1 MVKSRHKMHNEVFF
15 VKFSV
20 GLPKNNMEFVN
31 CIIQNAEHI
40 YEVYFS
46 WGDFPNGRSNQ
57 TQSDYY
63 TPWELVDIQ
72 REMLKRLSNAEISLN
87 MLFNANCYGKDS
99 QSRAFFNK
107 VGETVDYAKNAYGLK
122 SITTTSPLIARFIKN
137 NFEDVEVRA
146 SVNMEIGSIQGMEY
160 LKEYFDSFYMKRE
173 LNRDIESI
181 KTLHKWCQ
189 QNGKK
194 LFILANSGCLNF
206 CSAHVFHDNLVAH
219 ESEIAK
225 MDNAYNFGGICHEYL
240 KDQRNYEKLIENT
253 NFVRP
258 EDINDYDDYFEAAK
272 LATRVHNN
280 PKMVLESYIR
290 GKYSGDILRLL
301 EPAHNIYPY
310 VIENGSPLKLKKIN
324 TDLYMEEENL

>member
-1 MVKSRHKMHNEVFF
+1 M
-15 VKFSV
+15 KFSV

-72 REMLKRLSNAEISLN
+72 REMLKRLSDAGISLN

-122 SITTTSPLIARFIKN
+122 SITTTSPLIAKFIKN
-137 NFEDVEVRA
+137 NFEDIEVRA
-146 SVNMEIGSIQGMEY
+146 SVNMEIDSIQGMEY

-258 EDINDYDDYFEAAK
+258 EDINNYDDYFEAAK

-280 PKMVLESYIR
+280 PKLVLESYIR

>member
-1 MVKSRHKMHNEVFF
+1 M
-15 VKFSV
+15 KFSV
-20 GLPKNNMEFVN
+20 GLQKNNIEFVN

-46 WGDFPNGRSNQ
+46 WGDFPNGRSYQ
-57 TQSDYY
+57 TQSDDY

-72 REMLKRLSNAEISLN
+72 REMLKSLSDAEIPLN

-107 VGETVDYAKNAYGLK
+107 IGETVDYVGNTYGLK
-122 SITTTSPLIARFIKN
+122 SITTTSPLIAKFIKN
-137 NFEDVEVRA
+137 NFEDIEVRA
-146 SVNMEIGSIQGMEY
+146 SVNMAIGTIQGMDY

-181 KTLHKWCQ
+181 KVLHKWCQ
-189 QNGKK
+189 ENGKK
-194 LFILANSGCLNF
+194 LFMLANSGCLNF

-240 KDQRNYEKLIENT
+240 KDVRNYEKLIENT
-253 NFVRP
+253 NFIRP
-258 EDINDYDDYFEAAK
+258 EDINEYEEFFEAAK

-280 PKMVLESYIR
+280 PKMVLESYIK

-301 EPAHNIYPY
+301 EPAHSIYPY

-324 TDLYMEEENL
+324 TDLYIEEENL

>member
-1 MVKSRHKMHNEVFF
+1 

-20 GLPKNNMEFVN
+20 GLQKNNIEFVN

-46 WGDFPNGRSNQ
+46 WGDFPNGRSYQ
-57 TQSDYY
+57 TQSDDY

-72 REMLKRLSNAEISLN
+72 REMLKSLSDADIPLN

-107 VGETVDYAKNAYGLK
+107 IGETVDYVGNTYGLK
-122 SITTTSPLIARFIKN
+122 SITTTSPLIAKFIKN
-137 NFEDVEVRA
+137 NFEDIEVRA
-146 SVNMEIGSIQGMEY
+146 SVNMEIGSIQGMDY

-181 KTLHKWCQ
+181 KVLHKWCQ
-189 QNGKK
+189 ENGKK

-240 KDQRNYEKLIENT
+240 KDECNYEKLIENT

-258 EDINDYDDYFEAAK
+258 EDIGKYDEFFESAK

-280 PKMVLESYIR
+280 PKMVLDSYIR

-324 TDLYMEEENL
+324 TDLYIEEEKL